1 MGETSASAMA
11 ALLKRVVPQFK
22 GESRQLESLAL
33 PYLLPRRPKYTR
45 LPEIEKVRRDDP
57 RDRPFETRYSTT
69 AS

>member
-1 MGETSASAMA
+1 MRCLPPLWPCYSSGSC
-11 ALLKRVVPQFK
+11 PQFM

-57 RDRPFETRYSTT
+57 RDRPFETRYSTA